1 MYIII
6 NKETQKATICGEKTI
21 VADLLKCHRHTILK
35 RFKENHVWER
45 EKEIVYYTDDVR
57 ISNKKGNKDSY
68 KVKIAKARGE
78 IECNK

>member
-35 RFKENHVWER
+35 RFTKNHVWER
-45 EKEIVYYTDDVR
+45 EKEIVYYTSDVR
-57 ISNKKGNKDSY
+57 TSNKTGNKDTY
-68 KVKIAKARGE
+68 AVKIAKSRKE
-78 IECNK
+78 IPCNK